1 MSDLEFLIDENVL
14 GIGRYLDAFDIK
26 YRKIGDEN
34 CLELGSDDTKV
45 AKFAEKENLVVIT
58 NDDKLTKQCELF
70 GVKFV
75 FSDLT
80 DFAKKVKAYADS
92 A

>member
-1 MSDLEFLIDENVL
+1 MEFLVDENVL
-14 GIGRYLDAFDIK
+14 GIGRYLDAFEIK

-34 CLELGSDDTKV
+34 CLKLGSDDTEV
-45 AKFAEKENLVVIT
+45 AKYAEKENLIVIT

-70 GVKFV
+70 GVRFV

-80 DFAKKVKAYADS
+80 DFAKKVKAYVDS
-92 A
+92 N

>member
-1 MSDLEFLIDENVL
+1 MSDIEFLIDENVL
-14 GIGRYLDAFDIK
+14 GIGRYLDAFNLK

-34 CLELGSDDTKV
+34 CLKLGSDDTEV

-58 NDDKLTKQCELF
+58 NDEKLKKQCELF
-70 GVKFV
+70 GVGFV

-80 DFAKKVKAYADS
+80 DFARKVKKYADS
-92 A
+92 N